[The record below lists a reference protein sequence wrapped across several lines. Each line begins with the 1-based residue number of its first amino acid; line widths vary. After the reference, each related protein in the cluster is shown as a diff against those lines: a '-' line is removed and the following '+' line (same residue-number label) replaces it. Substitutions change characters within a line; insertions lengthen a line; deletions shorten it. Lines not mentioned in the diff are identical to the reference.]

1 MEQDLLVGRAIRV
14 TTGRL
19 VVGDVTYAVANVTSV
34 RAAVDDDATKAV
46 TVGAMALVLG
56 VALVVNGSL
65 QAGAALTGFAAICL
79 AFAKLHRPVRSIWIR
94 TTAGE
99 VQAFTTQDKEVA
111 DKVLAAI
118 HQAIGS
124 R

>member
-34 RAAVDDDATKAV
+34 RAAVDDDTTKAI

-56 VALVVNGSL
+56 FVLATNGSPAASGFSLVVGI
-65 QAGAALTGFAAICL
+65 ACL
-79 AFAKLHRPVRSIWIR
+79 IFAKFHRPVRSIWIR

-99 VQAFTTQDKEVA
+99 VQAFTTQDKEIA

-118 HQAIGS
+118 HQAVGS